1 MAKWGEGD
9 PRWIVE
15 ERADA
20 TNVNNWHWTE
30 RDVSKWSEDLLRKLL
45 LDVKVENA
53 EGRCAVTEVTEI
65 EGEASCNNRK
75 GKLFFFYEWSIKISW
90 EGTETTT
97 GVKGEG
103 TVKTPNLSEENRI
116 EDVDI
121 IVSSK
126 QDHEST
132 LLLQLMNTVGT
143 EEIRNVFATYVTTM
157 KSEFT
162 QGMIL
167 SSQNAVSTEHGGF
180 HADRVYQQTDGIAAP
195 VVSKATTVGVKIPT
209 CVVTLSEKFQA
220 CPEDL
225 YQVFTRE
232 EMVQAFSRAP
242 AVVKA
247 EKGGQMLMLSG
258 HVTGQFIELV
268 ENSRI
273 VMKWRCRD
281 WPDAHYAIVTLTF
294 LDRTSET
301 ELRLECRGVPASE
314 EEATRDGWRRYY
326 FESIRRTFGFG
337 ASLF

>member
-75 GKLFFFYEWSIKISW
+75 GKLFFFYEWSLVLSW

-97 GVKGEG
+97 GAKGEG
-103 TVKTPNLSEENRI
+103 TVKTPNLSEENTI
-116 EDVDI
+116 EDVDVSGVG
-121 IVSSK
+121 IVV
-126 QDHEST
+126 Q
-132 LLLQLMNTVGT
+132 N
-143 EEIRNVFATYVTTM
+143 FA
-157 KSEFT
+157 
-162 QGMIL
+162 
-167 SSQNAVSTEHGGF
+167 A
-180 HADRVYQQTDGIAAP
+180 
-195 VVSKATTVGVKIPT
+195 VVSNAPRVGVKIPT
-209 CVVTLSEKFQA
+209 CVVTLSEKFQT

-225 YQVFTRE
+225 YRIFTSE
-232 EMVQAFSRAP
+232 EMVQAFSRTS
-242 AVVKA
+242 AVVKP
-247 EKGGQMLMLSG
+247 EKGGQLLMMNG
-258 HVTGQFIELV
+258 HVSGQFVELV

-281 WPDAHYAIVTLTF
+281 WPDAHYAVVTLTF

-314 EEATRDGWRRYY
+314 EEATREGWRRYY
-326 FESIRRTFGFG
+326 FESIRQTFGFG
-337 ASLF
+337 SSLF